1 MPDTVPHAPV
11 LRGYNGFQVSRNQ
24 AGIGPERSGV
34 VRNRSKRAASH
45 HFEPVASLSKGF
57 GEASGQSS
65 WPSCQEP
72 VLVERRKAGRA
83 ARKEAVMLEAL
94 SLAAGLSWASGLRL
108 YLTVFVAGLFERM
121 GLVHLPDTLS
131 VLGSPWVIGVAAA
144 LAIVEFFADKIP
156 AFDSLWDAVHTF
168 IRIPA
173 GAMLAVGAIGHADPV
188 MLTIA
193 ALAGGT
199 LAGAA
204 HLAKAGTRAL
214 INLSPEP
221 FSNWVA
227 STTEDLGALIGITL
241 ALFVPVLFL
250 FLIVAF
256 LLFAGWA
263 LPRLVRGVRGGVS
276 RMANHMVPRLNP
288 RINSRINPLPSK
300 HD

>member
-1 MPDTVPHAPV
+1 
-11 LRGYNGFQVSRNQ
+11 
-24 AGIGPERSGV
+24 
-34 VRNRSKRAASH
+34 
-45 HFEPVASLSKGF
+45 
-57 GEASGQSS
+57 
-65 WPSCQEP
+65 
-72 VLVERRKAGRA
+72 
-83 ARKEAVMLEAL
+83 MLESL
-94 SLAAGLSWASGLRL
+94 SLAAGLSWGSGLRL
-108 YLTVFVAGLFERM
+108 YLAVLLAGVFARL

-131 VLGSPWVIGVAAA
+131 ALSSPWVIGVAGV
-144 LAIVEFFADKIP
+144 LTVTEFLADKIP

-173 GAMLAVGAIGHADPV
+173 GAVLAVGAFGHADPA

-263 LPRLVRGVRGGVS
+263 LPRLVR
-276 RMANHMVPRLNP
+276 
-288 RINSRINPLPSK
+288 
-300 HD
+300 

>member
-1 MPDTVPHAPV
+1 M
-11 LRGYNGFQVSRNQ
+11 GFKYLEIRLESVGS
-24 AGIGPERSGV
+24 GPEQVETSRIPSFPA
-34 VRNRSKRAASH
+34 RRFA
-45 HFEPVASLSKGF
+45 VASLSTRIRGSIR
-57 GEASGQSS
+57 AIILA
-65 WPSCQEP
+65 
-72 VLVERRKAGRA
+72 VLPGTCPGRVRHKTGRA
-83 ARKEAVMLEAL
+83 ARKETVMLEAL

-131 VLGSPWVIGVAAA
+131 VLGSPWVIGVAAV

-156 AFDSLWDAVHTF
+156 AFDSLWDAIHTF

-173 GAMLAVGAIGHADPV
+173 GAVLAVGAIGHADPV

-250 FLIVAF
+250 LLIVAF